1 MQPLTLMPLPYPED
15 ALAPVTSAQTLK
27 FHHGAHHAGYV
38 KKVNDLVG
46 AELGRYDSLEQLIE
60 DSALSRED
68 VFNNAGQVWNHDFF
82 WQSMRPAAAGGARGP
97 QDELA
102 QAIERDCGSLEALVQ
117 DALGRGEK
125 HFGSGWVWLV
135 VNGGKIAVATT
146 ANGRPAFVD
155 GLYPLLVC
163 DLWEHAYYLDHQ
175 NKRRAFLEGFFAQ
188 LANWE
193 FAAQRYEA
201 HAAQQ
206 PQAQR
211 SLQATPARTPGELR

>member
-1 MQPLTLMPLPYPED
+1 MQSLTLMPLPYPED

-38 KKVNDLVG
+38 KKVNELYG
-46 AELGRYDSLEQLIE
+46 SELGRYDSLEDLIL
-60 DSALSRED
+60 DVAQTRED

-82 WQSMRPAAAGGARGP
+82 WQSMKPAGQGGRNAQGP
-97 QDELA
+97 LAEL
-102 QAIERDCGSLEALVQ
+102 IERDFGSHEKLVEEALS
-117 DALGRGEK
+117 RGEK
-125 HFGSGWVWLV
+125 HFGSGWVWIV
-135 VNGGKIAVATT
+135 VNGGRLAVATT

-155 GLYPLLVC
+155 GMYPLLVC

-193 FAAQRYEA
+193 FAAKRLEQHQSQGTRTA
-201 HAAQQ
+201 
-206 PQAQR
+206 R
-211 SLQATPARTPGELR
+211 DLQGTPAPMPGELR

>member
-15 ALAPVTSAQTLK
+15 ALAPVTSANTLK

-38 KKVNDLVG
+38 KKVNDLYG
-46 AELGRYDSLEQLIE
+46 AELGRYESLEQLIM
-60 DSALSRED
+60 DVAAGRED

-82 WQSMRPAAAGGARGP
+82 WQSMKPAGQGARGP
-97 QDELA
+97 GGALA
-102 QAIERDCGSLEALVQ
+102 QAIERDCGSIEKLVE

-125 HFGSGWVWLV
+125 HFGSGWVWIV
-135 VNGGKIAVATT
+135 VNGGRIAVAST

-193 FAAQRYEA
+193 FAERRYEQ
-201 HAAQQ
+201 HEAQGTK
-206 PQAQR
+206 AER
-211 SLQATPARTPGELR
+211 RMGGTPAYTAGELR

>member
-38 KKVNDLVG
+38 KAVNDLYG
-46 AELGRYDSLEQLIE
+46 AELHRFENLEQLIE
-60 DSALSRED
+60 EAAQSRED

-82 WQSMRPAAAGGARGP
+82 WQSMKPAAQGGGGP
-97 QDELA
+97 TGALA
-102 QAIERDCGSLEALVQ
+102 ERIERDFGSLGKLVDEALT
-117 DALGRGEK
+117 RGTK

-135 VNGGKIAVATT
+135 LNGGRLSVATT

-175 NKRRAFLEGFFAQ
+175 NKRRSFLEGFFAQ
-188 LANWE
+188 LVNWD
-193 FAAQRYEA
+193 FAAQRLER
-201 HAAQQ
+201 HDAQ
-206 PQAQR
+206 PVQAGR
-211 SLQATPARTPGELR
+211 ALGGSPSYTSGDVR

>member
-27 FHHGAHHAGYV
+27 FHHGAHHAAYV

-46 AELGRYDSLEQLIE
+46 ADLARYESLEQLIE
-60 DSALSRED
+60 DAAQSRED

-82 WQSMRPAAAGGARGP
+82 WQSMRPAAQGTRGP
-97 QDELA
+97 QGALA
-102 QAIERDCGSLEALVQ
+102 EAIERDCGSLEKLVA
-117 DALGRGEK
+117 DALSRGEK
-125 HFGSGWVWLV
+125 HFGSGWVWIVL
-135 VNGGKIAVATT
+135 NGGKVSVAST

-193 FAAQRYEA
+193 FAQRRYEA
-201 HAAQQ
+201 HEATR
-206 PQAQR
+206 PQAR
-211 SLQATPARTPGELR
+211 RELGATPTYTSGDAR

>member
-38 KKVNDLVG
+38 KKGNDLCG
-46 AELGRYDSLEQLIE
+46 AELGRYASLEQLVM
-60 DSALSRED
+60 DVAGRRED

-82 WQSMRPAAAGGARGP
+82 WQSMKPAGQGGGGP
-97 QDELA
+97 TGPLA
-102 QAIERDCGSLEALVQ
+102 QAIERDLGSHGKLVEEALS
-117 DALGRGEK
+117 RGEK

-135 VNGGKIAVATT
+135 IDRGRVAVASTV
-146 ANGRPAFVD
+146 NGRPAFVD
-155 GLYPLLVC
+155 GMYPLLVC

-175 NKRRAFLEGFFAQ
+175 NRRRAFLEGFFSQ

-193 FAAQRYEA
+193 FAAKRFEA
-201 HAAQQ
+201 HSQHGSAPLRGMGGSPVHAAGH
-206 PQAQR
+206 
-211 SLQATPARTPGELR
+211 LG